1 MANTYLPNTQA
12 SAGINGILAFNGGT
26 APVASAS
33 FYLGLNTTSPGQT
46 GANEVTGGSYARQA
60 LTFGAAASG
69 VATSS
74 DAQNFTSMPSTTID
88 YFSIWS
94 AATSGT
100 YGLGGQLTSSLT
112 VPAGATVAFATGA
125 VTVEVQG

>member
-26 APVASAS
+26 APVAGTS

-46 GANEVTGGSYARQA
+46 GANEVTGGSYARQT
-60 LTFGAAASG
+60 LTFAAAASG

-94 AATSGT
+94 AAASGT

>member
-1 MANTYLPNTQA
+1 MANTYLPDTQA

-26 APVASAS
+26 APVAGSS

-46 GANEVTGGSYARQA
+46 GANEVSGGSYERQT
-60 LTFGAAASG
+60 LEFGAASAG
-69 VATSS
+69 TATST
-74 DAQNFTSMPSTTID
+74 DAQNFTGMPSTTVD

-94 AATSGT
+94 ASSSGT

-112 VPAGATVAFATGA
+112 VPAGATVAFAIGA
-125 VTVEVQG
+125 VTVSVNG